1 MNEKEFEE
9 ALNLD
14 EEMPVDFS
22 AEKNLKKTMEKQ
34 INKRVFRS
42 VLLIFL
48 GIAGAILIIS
58 NLFDQIF
65 YNPEKSSPYLESK
78 LAYSDFNLLMDIYI
92 GLNYPG
98 RVYYPVEEESE
109 SSGFG
114 KYLVKAKV
122 QDDFSPLVINGQYNT
137 VFEVKRNKLSIEM
150 ISDETN
156 LAVKISE
163 FYNDSKETPS
173 KSYVKGILGIT
184 EEKIEEI
191 EKLPESAVLKA
202 SISFPESIPLEE
214 TLEFLKVYPD
224 SRFVWIGLDSKERFV
239 EGTYDGINLMQVIGY
254 DFNNQVKEKYP
265 SLMLGKDAS
274 ECTAEELEECYRSR
288 LQILNDNPDFMKLMN
303 SCIGD
308 PVNLEREQELTEL
321 RISEI
326 EEDGLYSIG
335 VYGYIRK
342 QDFLNMV
349 KDGSVVYADI
359 QDVKLSF
366 FNH

>member
-1 MNEKEFEE
+1 MEN
-9 ALNLD
+9 D
-14 EEMPVDFS
+14 E
-22 AEKNLKKTMEKQ
+22 
-34 INKRVFRS
+34 
-42 VLLIFL
+42 
-48 GIAGAILIIS
+48 
-58 NLFDQIF
+58 
-65 YNPEKSSPYLESK
+65 
-78 LAYSDFNLLMDIYI
+78 LM
-92 GLNYPG
+92 
-98 RVYYPVEEESE
+98 
-109 SSGFG
+109 
-114 KYLVKAKV
+114 
-122 QDDFSPLVINGQYNT
+122 
-137 VFEVKRNKLSIEM
+137 KRNKLSIEM

-308 PVNLEREQELTEL
+308 PVNLEREQELREL